1 MYYRQSLRRC
11 WALRVGSVLKIV
23 SHGKGIGWISMVKFP
38 WVWLGQNRP
47 LRWLRCFAFVT
58 LRVFQWFPRAE
69 ILALLG
75 DESFV
80 NPEA

>member
-1 MYYRQSLRRC
+1 L
-11 WALRVGSVLKIV
+11 ALRVGSALKIV
-23 SHGKGIGWISMVKFP
+23 SHGKEIGWINMVKFL
-38 WVWLGQNRP
+38 WVWHAQNQP
-47 LRWLRCFAFVT
+47 LRWLKCFAFVT

-75 DESFV
+75 RESLV